1 MPNKDKI
8 KLLDELKQKSDILY
22 QTMKKDFNLTNFG
35 AYNNNQFHIQKL
47 ETEINNEQTKRSY
60 KSWVNQ

>member
-8 KLLDELKQKSDILY
+8 KRLDELKAESDRLY
-22 QTMKKDFNLTNFG
+22 QKMKKEFNLANFG

-47 ETEINNEQTKRSY
+47 ETEIKNTQTKRSY
-60 KSWVNQ
+60 KSWDK